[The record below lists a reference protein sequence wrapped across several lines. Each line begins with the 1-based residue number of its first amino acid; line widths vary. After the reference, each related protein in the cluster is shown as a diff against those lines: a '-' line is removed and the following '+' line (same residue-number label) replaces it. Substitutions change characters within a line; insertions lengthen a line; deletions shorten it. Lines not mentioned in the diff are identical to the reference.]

1 MRTMVIGAGGMLA
14 ADLVPLLSQR
24 GHDILAADLVPP
36 AQQGRDGWPF
46 PHTELDMTDLGAV
59 RAAAQSFGAE
69 LVINCAAYNK
79 VDQAE
84 SEEQQAREVNGFGV
98 QNLCLVC
105 QERDVPLVHFSTDY
119 VFDGTKQSP
128 YTIHDDPNPLGA
140 YGRSKL
146 LGEKYVLWLL
156 NKFYLVRTTWLFGTH
171 GPNFIDTMLEIGG
184 KKDRISVVDDQRGC
198 PTWTRDLAEAVT
210 DLVETGR
217 YGVYHIT
224 NSEPTTWFGLAQ
236 EIFRLAG
243 MGVEVV
249 PVSSSEFPRPAER
262 PINGILDPFPLPHLL
277 GREMPSWREGL
288 KEHLKQRGRL
298 VEGQ

>member
-1 MRTMVIGAGGMLA
+1 MRTLVIGAGGMLA
-14 ADLVPLLSQR
+14 ADLVPMLSQR
-24 GHDILAADLVPP
+24 GHEILAADIALPQPNREASPLPLV
-36 AQQGRDGWPF
+36 
-46 PHTELDMTDLGAV
+46 ELDMTDLEAV
-59 RAAAQSFGAE
+59 RDAAECFAPD
-69 LVINCAAYNK
+69 LMINCAAYNK

-84 SEEQQAREVNGFGV
+84 SEEQQALMVNGFGV

-105 QERDVPLVHFSTDY
+105 LERDIPLVHFSSDY
-119 VFDGTKQSP
+119 VFDGTKDGP
-128 YTIHDDPNPLGA
+128 YTIYDEPNPLGA

-171 GPNFIDTMLEIGG
+171 GPNFIDTMLEVGG
-184 KKDRISVVDDQRGC
+184 KKSRLSVVDDQRGC
-198 PTWTRDLAEAVT
+198 PTWTRDLAEVVV

-243 MGVEVV
+243 MDVEVT
-249 PVSSSEFPRPAER
+249 PVGSADFPRPAKR
-262 PINGILDPFPLPHLL
+262 PLNSVLDPFPLPQVL
-277 GREMPSWREGL
+277 GREMPSWRDGL
-288 KEHLKQRGRL
+288 REHLRQRNRL
-298 VEGQ
+298 VEA